1 MTAPLRLTAGARS
14 DTGVVRKENEDAYL
28 ARPEAGLWVVADG
41 MGGHTAG
48 RRAADL
54 IVGALAGAPLGGDFE
69 ADCRTAANAVHQ
81 ANAAIW
87 AEAQSRGASM
97 GSTAVVLLIAQG
109 RFAVIWAGDSR
120 AYLLREG
127 MLHRLTRDHTQV
139 QELMDRGL
147 LSPEDARGHPMAHVL
162 SRAVGVSPAI
172 ELEAVADEVKAGD
185 VFFLC
190 SDGLYGIVPEA
201 QIAARLAAH
210 SPEAACDRLI
220 ELCLRG
226 GAPDN
231 VTLIAV
237 ACEQA
242 TLLSFASSVA

>member
-1 MTAPLRLTAGARS
+1 MTAPLRLMAGARS
-14 DTGVVRKENEDAYL
+14 HTGAVRKDNEDACL
-28 ARPEAGLWVVADG
+28 ARPEAGLWAVADG

-54 IVGALAGAPLGGDFE
+54 IVGALAGAVFGGDFE
-69 ADCRTAANAVHQ
+69 TDCRTAASAVHQ

-127 MLHRLTRDHTQV
+127 VLHRLTRDHTQV

-172 ELEAVADEVKAGD
+172 EIEAVADEVKAGD

-242 TLLSFASSVA
+242 TLLSFASTVA